1 MSRMVAIAG
10 FTRRIHQLPVRTPVS
25 GFGSLLLGMLSSPPA
40 TAGDE
45 AETPDRRTRSEIL
58 QRPSRRRLFDPAPW
72 VVAIAAL
79 VIRLAT
85 AAKGP
90 TDWDSAQYA
99 SAVDHFDVTHGQP
112 QPPGYWLYVEAGRL
126 VKSITGLGAI
136 HSLVVVAAIASAA
149 GAGLSVVAGRD
160 LGGPWTGIAT
170 GVIVA
175 SSPFAWFSGSI
186 VSTYS
191 FDAVACSLLIIMAW
205 RARPGSWHG
214 VGAIVALGLLAGFRQ
229 SIVQAFAILT
239 ILAIVG
245 STRRWGRLVVTVGAG
260 AASVAVWMIPMALQQ
275 PGGIGAWIRATRIEA
290 TGAAQATSILDHAPG
305 GHLNIGT
312 FAGYTVMALAPLAA
326 VALLAGVALAI
337 RGAVFRLRSHEGAQ
351 GPAPDQSPEAGPTWT
366 RPWYQTKAAI
376 LGAAILPPV
385 AIVALVQFAK
395 GGYLLA
401 YLPAAVIALLLPLSA
416 LTRQARRRGSAPRP
430 SRFWLVATSLA
441 VAGLVALGTQRFLDG
456 NGVLPQRW
464 LKATTGGL
472 WLQQARYQAPY
483 ADTRASITGADAI
496 DTALAGLAP
505 SVDPARDVVVFD
517 TVDGGANIYR
527 NAGYA
532 LPNVRIALIQPDGV
546 LYNQVHGALYYAK
559 GNSVATAPSGSVI
572 LVASPT
578 LPGLAPLVAQGY
590 ALPVATPRPIG
601 GYRVWQLLPGTTV
614 LGVHLIS
621 RSGPRSLGTGI

>member
-1 MSRMVAIAG
+1 MAA
-10 FTRRIHQLPVRTPVS
+10 
-25 GFGSLLLGMLSSPPA
+25 
-40 TAGDE
+40 
-45 AETPDRRTRSEIL
+45 
-58 QRPSRRRLFDPAPW
+58 
-72 VVAIAAL
+72 AAL
-79 VIRLAT
+79 VVRLVT

-99 SAVDHFDVTHGQP
+99 SAVNHFDVTHGQP

-126 VKSITGLGAI
+126 VKSLSGLGAV
-136 HSLVVVAAIASAA
+136 HSLVVVAALASAA
-149 GAGLSVVAGRD
+149 GAGLAVVAGRD
-160 LGGPWTGIAT
+160 LGGRWTGIAA

-175 SSPFAWFSGSI
+175 SSPFTWFSGSI

-191 FDAVACSLLIIMAW
+191 FDAVAGSLLIILAW

-214 VGAIVALGLLAGFRQ
+214 VGAIVALGLLAGFRP

-245 STRRWGRLVVTVGAG
+245 STRRWGRLAITVGAG
-260 AASVAVWMIPMALQQ
+260 SASVAVWMIPMALQQ
-275 PGGIGAWIRATRIEA
+275 PGGIGTWIRATRTEA

-305 GHLNIGT
+305 GHLNLGT
-312 FAGYTVMALAPLAA
+312 FAGYTVVALAPLAA
-326 VALLAGVALAI
+326 VALLAGVALAV
-337 RGAVFRLRSHEGAQ
+337 RGVVRRLRSDAADAGAE
-351 GPAPDQSPEAGPTWT
+351 PDPTSAPIWS
-366 RPWYQTKAAI
+366 RPWYQSKAAI
-376 LGAAILPPV
+376 LTAAIVPPV

-416 LTRQARRRGSAPRP
+416 LTRQPRRRGAPARY
-430 SRFWLVATSLA
+430 SRFWLVPTSLA
-441 VAGLVALGTQRFLDG
+441 VAAVVALGTQRFLDG

-464 LKATTGGL
+464 LKPTAGGL

-483 ADTRASITGADAI
+483 ADTRATITGADAI
-496 DTALAGLAP
+496 DTALTGLAP
-505 SVDPARDVVVFD
+505 SVTPARDVVVFD

-532 LPNVRIALIQPDGV
+532 LPGLRIALIQPDGV
-546 LYNQVHGALYYAK
+546 LYNQVQGALYYAK
-559 GNSVATAPSGSVI
+559 GNAVATAPSGSVF

-578 LPGLAPLVAQGY
+578 LPGLASLAAQGY
-590 ALPVATPRPIG
+590 ALPVSTPQPIG
-601 GYRVWQLLPGTTV
+601 GYRVWQLLPGTTI

-621 RSGPRSLGTGI
+621 QAGPRPLGTGI

>member
-1 MSRMVAIAG
+1 M
-10 FTRRIHQLPVRTPVS
+10 H
-25 GFGSLLLGMLSSPPA
+25 SSPFA

-45 AETPDRRTRSEIL
+45 VQTPHRPTRSEIIPP
-58 QRPSRRRLFDPAPW
+58 PSRRYLFDPTPW
-72 VVAIAAL
+72 LVAAAVL
-79 VIRLAT
+79 VLRLAT

-99 SAVDHFDVTHGQP
+99 SAVNHFDVTHGQP

-126 VKSITGLGAI
+126 VKSLSGLGAV

-149 GAGLSVVAGRD
+149 AAGLAVVAGGD
-160 LGGPWTGIAT
+160 LGGRWTGIAA
-170 GVIVA
+170 GVIVG
-175 SSPFAWFSGSI
+175 SSPFTWFSGSI

-191 FDAVACSLLIIMAW
+191 FDAVAGSLLIILAW

-214 VGAIVALGLLAGFRQ
+214 VGAIVALGVLAGFRQ
-229 SIVQAFAILT
+229 SIVQAFAILC

-245 STRRWGRLVVTVGAG
+245 STRRWGRLVITVGAG

-275 PGGIGAWIRATRIEA
+275 PGGIGTWIRATRTEA

-312 FAGYTVMALAPLAA
+312 FAGYSVVALAPLAA
-326 VALLAGVALAI
+326 VALLAGVVLLI
-337 RGAVFRLRSHEGAQ
+337 RGGVRRLRSAAGDAGVE
-351 GPAPDQSPEAGPTWT
+351 PDQPSESGSIWS
-366 RPWYQTKAAI
+366 RPWYQSKPAI
-376 LGAAILPPV
+376 LTAAILPPV

-401 YLPAAVIALLLPLSA
+401 YLPAAVIALLLPVSA
-416 LTRQARRRGSAPRP
+416 LTRLPRRPGAAARY
-430 SRFWLVATSLA
+430 SRFWLVATSLG
-441 VAGLVALGTQRFLDG
+441 VAALVALGTQRFLDG

-464 LKATTGGL
+464 LKPTSGGF

-483 ADTRASITGADAI
+483 ADTRATITGADAV
-496 DTALAGLAP
+496 DSALSGLGP
-505 SVDPARDVVVFD
+505 SVNPARDVVVFD

-532 LPNVRIALIQPDGV
+532 LPGLRIALIQPDGV
-546 LYNQVHGALYYAK
+546 LYNQLHGTLYYAK
-559 GNSVATAPSGSVI
+559 GNAVAAAPSGSVF
-572 LVASPT
+572 LVASPS

-601 GYRVWQLLPGTTV
+601 GFRVWQLLPGTTI

-621 RSGPRSLGTGI
+621 QAGSRALGTGI

>member
-1 MSRMVAIAG
+1 M
-10 FTRRIHQLPVRTPVS
+10 LPSPLATS
-25 GFGSLLLGMLSSPPA
+25 GN
-40 TAGDE
+40 DV
-45 AETPDRRTRSEIL
+45 ETPDRRTRSEII
-58 QRPSRRRLFDPAPW
+58 QRPSRRRLFDPTPW
-72 VVAIAAL
+72 LVAAAAL

-90 TDWDSAQYA
+90 TDFDSAQYA
-99 SAVDHFDVTHGQP
+99 SAVNHFDVTHGQP

-126 VKSITGLGAI
+126 VKSISGLGAV

-149 GAGLSVVAGRD
+149 GAGLAVVAGRD
-160 LGGPWTGIAT
+160 LGGWWTGIAT
-170 GVIVA
+170 GLIVA

-191 FDAVACSLLIIMAW
+191 FDAVACSLLIILAW

-214 VGAIVALGLLAGFRQ
+214 IGAIVALGLLAGFRP
-229 SIVQAFAILT
+229 SIVQAFAILA
-239 ILAIVG
+239 IVAIVG
-245 STRRWGRLVVTVGAG
+245 STRRRGRLVITVVAG

-275 PGGIGAWIRATRIEA
+275 PGGIGTWIRATRVEA

-305 GHLNIGT
+305 GHLNLGT
-312 FAGYTVMALAPLAA
+312 FAGYTVVALAPLAA
-326 VALLAGVALAI
+326 VAVLAGVALAI
-337 RGAVFRLRSHEGAQ
+337 RGLVRRLRTDNGSPAT
-351 GPAPDQSPEAGPTWT
+351 GPDPVSATASTWS

-376 LGAAILPPV
+376 LTAAILPPV
-385 AIVALVQFAK
+385 AIVALIQFAK

-401 YLPAAVIALLLPLSA
+401 YLPAAVIALLLPVSA
-416 LTRQARRRGSAPRP
+416 LNQRVRRRGSAPGFSP
-430 SRFWLVATSLA
+430 VWLVLTSLA

-456 NGVLPQRW
+456 NGVLPQSW

-472 WLQQARYQAPY
+472 WVQQARYQAPY

-496 DTALAGLAP
+496 DTALGGIAP
-505 SVDPARDVVVFD
+505 SVNPARDVVVFD

-532 LPNVRIALIQPDGV
+532 LPDIRIALIQPNGV
-546 LYNQVHGALYYAK
+546 LYNQLHGALYYAK
-559 GNSVATAPSGSVI
+559 GTSVATAPSGSVI

-578 LPGLAPLVAQGY
+578 LPGLASLVAQGY

-601 GYRVWQLLPGTTV
+601 GYRVWQLLPGTTI
-614 LGVHLIS
+614 LGVRLIS